1 MDNIYQ
7 FDDALIAFETKYS
20 ISKDEKIK
28 KFKENYPRFKD
39 RIKIEGDWLWF
50 IISDEREIT
59 VEKHLNNITDAQQ
72 ITFDFLSSDVTEDCW
87 YIPGSIEDEDIFIY
101 RDLLELFSNQFGSV
115 EFKHSGEYECRMSI
129 IGKDCIDFNFKL
141 KADGLHW
148 EEIEEIEDE
157 YDYDDDDY

>member
-1 MDNIYQ
+1 MDYIYQ

-72 ITFDFLSSDVTEDCW
+72 ITFDFLSSDVTEDCF

-101 RDLLELFSNQFGSV
+101 RDLMELFSNQFGSV
-115 EFKHSGEYECRMSI
+115 EFKHDGEYECRMSI
-129 IGKDCIDFNFKL
+129 IGKDCSEFSFKL

>member
-50 IISDEREIT
+50 IISD
-59 VEKHLNNITDAQQ
+59 
-72 ITFDFLSSDVTEDCW
+72 
-87 YIPGSIEDEDIFIY
+87 
-101 RDLLELFSNQFGSV
+101 
-115 EFKHSGEYECRMSI
+115 
-129 IGKDCIDFNFKL
+129 
-141 KADGLHW
+141 
-148 EEIEEIEDE
+148 
-157 YDYDDDDY
+157 

>member
-1 MDNIYQ
+1 MGVWR
-7 FDDALIAFETKYS
+7 S
-20 ISKDEKIK
+20 
-28 KFKENYPRFKD
+28 
-39 RIKIEGDWLWF
+39 
-50 IISDEREIT
+50 
-59 VEKHLNNITDAQQ
+59 
-72 ITFDFLSSDVTEDCW
+72 
-87 YIPGSIEDEDIFIY
+87 SIEDEDIFIY
-101 RDLLELFSNQFGSV
+101 RDLMELFSNQFGSV